1 MAALIRAGVCLGVP
15 SAMKFIH
22 GLTAGLGVV
31 IVASCSA
38 SPLYRGGEIPDG
50 NVGGGTGGGFISG
63 SGGAA
68 GGGTAGCTATAQCT
82 PGYTCDNGTCVAPE
96 TEIDRGLGDA
106 PPVATPRYVYALN
119 PTAASVARIDPTS
132 LQIEAVP
139 VGPRPVGLAALPA
152 EDAAVVLSLDD
163 GSLSVIDS
171 ATLPSKVTR
180 VALHRQYSKL
190 TVSPDGKFAA
200 AWPDPSTAPSSGA
213 EGIFALVDLTKVRS
227 NTTGAVQERAGG
239 YRITDVI
246 FRTELDVSTALHVF
260 AKSTVSTF
268 DLLTGAALPA
278 RLALPA
284 SMSADVRSREVVAS
298 ADGRIIMLRST
309 TAPELASF
317 DGTRIDTVPLPEI
330 ATDLDLVPDGTAAVA
345 ALRSSSSVAFIEVP
359 ADLITPAGID
369 TIVLDGGV
377 VGQIALP
384 PQAPTTGM
392 FALVYSTVT
401 DAESFARIDL
411 PSGTVTHYPLEKKVD
426 EIALS
431 PDGRSALIIHQANPA
446 TTAMDP
452 YEAAVDRDQGFSV
465 FDVGSGF
472 WQLQRTGT
480 TKPSRYAFS
489 PSGGFVGVA
498 LRDDAIKRFQL
509 MAVNLTSLV
518 STTLPLASTPLF
530 MGTVPPAMGVT
541 PHRVF
546 VSQDHP
552 AGRISVIQLDSGQV
566 RTATGFTLNGEID

>member
-1 MAALIRAGVCLGVP
+1 
-15 SAMKFIH
+15 MKSIH
-22 GLTAGLGVV
+22 GLAVGVGLGL
-31 IVASCSA
+31 VAACSSA
-38 SPLYRGGEIPDG
+38 PLNRGTEIPNGSTGG
-50 NVGGGTGGGFISG
+50 NGGGFISG
-63 SGGAA
+63 SGGGTGT
-68 GGGTAGCTATAQCT
+68 GGSGGCVNTSQCA

-96 TEIDRGLGDA
+96 VETNTGLSDA

-119 PTAASVARIDPTS
+119 PSAASVARIDPTS

-139 VGPRPVGLAALPA
+139 VGPHPVGLAALPA

-163 GSLSVIDS
+163 GSLSVLDS
-171 ATLPSKVTR
+171 TTLPTRVTR
-180 VALHRQYSKL
+180 VALQRQYAKL
-190 TVSPDGKFAA
+190 SVSPDGKFAV
-200 AWPDPSTAPSSGA
+200 AWPDPATAPASGA
-213 EGIFALVDLTKVRS
+213 EGIFALVDLGKLRS
-227 NTTGAVQERAGG
+227 NATGAVQERAGG
-239 YRITDVI
+239 YRITDVL
-246 FRTELDVSTALHVF
+246 FRTQQGVSTALHVF

-268 DLLTGAALPA
+268 DLVGGGALPV
-278 RLALPA
+278 RLTLPA
-284 SMSADVRSREVVAS
+284 SMSSDVRSREVVAS

-309 TAPELASF
+309 IAPELASF

-345 ALRSSSSVAFIEVP
+345 ALRSSGSVAYIEVP
-359 ADLITPAGID
+359 ADLQTPSGID
-369 TIVLDGGV
+369 TIALDGGV

-384 PQAPTTGM
+384 PEVPATGM

-401 DAESFARIDL
+401 SEESFARIEL
-411 PSGTVTHYPLEKKVD
+411 PSGVVTRYPLEKKVA

-431 PDGRSALIIHQANPA
+431 PDGRSALIIHQADP
-446 TTAMDP
+446 TTTTSDP
-452 YEAAVDRDQGFSV
+452 YEAAVDKDQGFSV
-465 FDVGSGF
+465 FDVNSGF

-480 TKPSRYAFS
+480 TRPTRFAFS
-489 PSGGFVGVA
+489 PAGGFVGVA
-498 LRDDAIKRFQL
+498 LRDDALRRFQL

-530 MGTVPPAMGVT
+530 MGTVPQAPGVT

-552 AGRISVIQLDSGQV
+552 AGRISVIQLDTGQV

>member
-1 MAALIRAGVCLGVP
+1 
-15 SAMKFIH
+15 MKFLH

-31 IVASCSA
+31 VVASCASA
-38 SPLYRGGEIPDG
+38 YFPNGEIP
-50 NVGGGTGGGFISG
+50 NGGATGGGGGFISG
-63 SGGAA
+63 SGGGT
-68 GGGTAGCTATAQCT
+68 GGGSTGCTATAQCA
-82 PGYTCDNGTCVAPE
+82 PGFTCDNGTCVAPE
-96 TEIDRGLGDA
+96 QESNRGLGEA

-139 VGPRPVGLAALPA
+139 VGPRPVGLAALPL

-171 ATLPSKVTR
+171 TTLPSKVTR
-180 VALHRQYSKL
+180 VSLHRQYARL
-190 TVSPDGKFAA
+190 TVSPDGKFAV
-200 AWPDPSTAPSSGA
+200 AWPDPNSAPASGA
-213 EGIFALVDLTKVRS
+213 EGIFALVDLTKVRN
-227 NTTGAVQERAGG
+227 NTSGSVQERAGG

-246 FRTELDVSTALHVF
+246 FRTVASVTTQLHVF

-268 DLLTGAALPA
+268 DLVTGAALPA
-278 RLALPA
+278 RLPLPA
-284 SMSADVRSREVVAS
+284 SMSADVQSREVVAS
-298 ADGRIIMLRST
+298 DDGRIIMLRST
-309 TAPELASF
+309 VAPELASF
-317 DGTRIDTVPLPEI
+317 DGTRLDTVPLPEI

-345 ALRSSSSVAFIEVP
+345 ALRSSSSVAYIEVP
-359 ADLITPAGID
+359 ADLVTPSGID
-369 TIVLDGGV
+369 TIPLDGGV
-377 VGQIALP
+377 VGQVALP
-384 PQAPTTGM
+384 PQMPSSGM

-411 PSGTVTHYPLEKKVD
+411 PSGVVTQYALEKKVD

-431 PDGRSALIIHQANPA
+431 PDGKSALIIHQA
-446 TTAMDP
+446 DP
-452 YEAAVDRDQGFSV
+452 NTMARDAYEAAVDRDQGFSV

-480 TKPSRYAFS
+480 TKPTRYAFS
-489 PSGGFVGVA
+489 PAGGFVGVA
-498 LRDDAIKRFQL
+498 LRDDALKKFQL

-530 MGTVPPAMGVT
+530 MGNVPPAAGVT

-566 RTATGFTLNGEID
+566 RTATGFTLNGEIE

>member
-1 MAALIRAGVCLGVP
+1 
-15 SAMKFIH
+15 MKFIQ
-22 GLTAGLGVV
+22 GLSAGFGVV
-31 IVASCSA
+31 LVASCASA
-38 SPLYRGGEIPDG
+38 YLGGEVP
-50 NVGGGTGGGFISG
+50 NGGATGGGGFISG
-63 SGGAA
+63 SGGGT
-68 GGGTAGCTATAQCT
+68 GGGNTACTSTSQCT
-82 PGYTCDNGTCVAPE
+82 PGFTCDNGTCVAPE
-96 TEIDRGLGDA
+96 QETDRSLGEA

-119 PTAASVARIDPTS
+119 PTASSVARIDPTS

-139 VGPRPVGLAALPA
+139 VGPRPVGLAALPL

-171 ATLPSKVTR
+171 STLPSKVTR
-180 VALHRQYSKL
+180 VALQRKHSKL
-190 TVSPDGKFAA
+190 TVSPDGKFAV
-200 AWPDPSTAPSSGA
+200 AWPDPAAAPASGA

-227 NTTGAVQERAGG
+227 NTSGAVQERAGG

-246 FRTELDVSTALHVF
+246 FRTESSVSTALHVF

-278 RLALPA
+278 RLTLPA
-284 SMSADVRSREVVAS
+284 SMSSDVRSREVVAS

-309 TAPELASF
+309 LAPELASF
-317 DGTRIDTVPLPEI
+317 DGTRIETVPLPEI
-330 ATDLDLVPDGTAAVA
+330 ATDLDLIPDGTAAVA
-345 ALRSSSSVAFIEVP
+345 ALRSSGSVAYIEVP
-359 ADLITPAGID
+359 GDLITPSGID
-369 TIVLDGGV
+369 TIALDGGV

-384 PQAPTTGM
+384 PQQPGTGM

-401 DAESFARIDL
+401 DAESFARIEL
-411 PSGTVTHYPLEKKVD
+411 PSAVVTHYALEKKVE
-426 EIALS
+426 EISLS
-431 PDGRSALIIHQANPA
+431 PDGRSALIIHQADPRTA
-446 TTAMDP
+446 AMDP

-465 FDVGSGF
+465 FDVSSGF

-480 TKPSRYAFS
+480 TRPTRFAFS
-489 PSGGFVGVA
+489 PAGGFVGVA
-498 LRDDAIKRFQL
+498 LRDDALKKFQL

-518 STTLPLASTPLF
+518 SSTLPLASTPLF
-530 MGTVPPAMGVT
+530 MGTVPQASGVT

>member
-1 MAALIRAGVCLGVP
+1 
-15 SAMKFIH
+15 MKFIH
-22 GLTAGLGVV
+22 GLTGVVAGLVV
-31 IVASCSA
+31 SACSSANFSGGGIPNGAS
-38 SPLYRGGEIPDG
+38 
-50 NVGGGTGGGFISG
+50 GGGTGGGFISG
-63 SGGAA
+63 SGGNGT
-68 GGGTAGCTATAQCT
+68 GGGLPGCTSTAQCT
-82 PGYTCDNGTCVAPE
+82 PGFTCDNGTCVAPE
-96 TEIDRGLGDA
+96 QETNRGLGDA

-119 PTAASVARIDPTS
+119 PTAASVARIDPTT

-139 VGPRPVGLAALPA
+139 VGPRPVGLAALPN

-163 GSLSVIDS
+163 GSLAVLDS
-171 ATLPSKVTR
+171 TTLPTKVTR
-180 VALHRQYSKL
+180 VSLQRQFSRL
-190 TVSPDGKFAA
+190 TVSPDGKFAV
-200 AWPDPSTAPSSGA
+200 AWPDPASAPASGA

-227 NTTGAVQERAGG
+227 VTAGAVQERAGG

-246 FRTELDVSTALHVF
+246 FRTQAGVSTALHVF

-268 DLLTGAALPA
+268 DLITGAALPA
-278 RLALPA
+278 RLTLPA

-298 ADGRIIMLRST
+298 SDGRIIMLRST
-309 TAPELASF
+309 VAPELASF
-317 DGTRIDTVPLPEI
+317 NGTRIDLVPLPEI

-359 ADLITPAGID
+359 GDLLAPGGID
-369 TIVLDGGV
+369 VITLDGGV

-384 PQAPTTGM
+384 PQAPGTGM

-411 PSGTVTHYPLEKKVD
+411 PSGVVTHYALEKKVD

-431 PDGRSALIIHQANPA
+431 PDGRSALIIHRADPL
-446 TTAMDP
+446 TTVLDP
-452 YEAAVDRDQGFSV
+452 YEAAVDKDQGFSV
-465 FDVGSGF
+465 FDVNSGF

-480 TKPSRYAFS
+480 TRPTRYAFS
-489 PSGGFVGVA
+489 PAGGFVGVA
-498 LRDDAIKRFQL
+498 LRNDTLRRFQL

-530 MGTVPPAMGVT
+530 MGTVPQAPGVT

-552 AGRISVIQLDSGQV
+552 AGRISVIQLDTGQV

>member
-1 MAALIRAGVCLGVP
+1 
-15 SAMKFIH
+15 MKFIH
-22 GLTAGLGVV
+22 GLTAGVSIAVV
-31 IVASCSA
+31 VACST
-38 SPLYRGGEIPDG
+38 SPSYGGDEIPNGAFD
-50 NVGGGTGGGFISG
+50 GGGAGGGFSG
-63 SGGAA
+63 YGG
-68 GGGTAGCTATAQCT
+68 GGGTAGCTSSAQCT

-96 TEIDRGLGDA
+96 VEVDRGLGDA

-119 PTAASVARIDPTS
+119 PTAASVARIDPTT

-163 GSLSVIDS
+163 GSLSVLDS
-171 ATLPSKVTR
+171 TTLPTKVTR
-180 VALHRQYSKL
+180 VPLQRQYSKL

-200 AWPDPSTAPSSGA
+200 AWPDPASAPSSGA

-227 NTTGAVQERAGG
+227 NTIGSVQERAGG

-246 FRTELDVSTALHVF
+246 FRTEADVSTALHVF

-268 DLLTGAALPA
+268 ELVTGAALPA

-309 TAPELASF
+309 VAPELASF
-317 DGTRIDTVPLPEI
+317 DGTRIDTVPLSEI

-345 ALRSSSSVAFIEVP
+345 ALRSSGSVAYIDVP
-359 ADLITPAGID
+359 ADLTNPAGID
-369 TIVLDGGV
+369 TIALDGGV

-384 PQAPTTGM
+384 PQVPTTGM

-401 DAESFARIDL
+401 TEESFARIDL
-411 PSGTVTHYPLEKKVD
+411 PSGVVTRYPLEKKVD

-431 PDGRSALIIHQANPA
+431 PDGRSALIVHQAQA
-446 TTAMDP
+446 DTTATDP
-452 YEAAVDRDQGFSV
+452 YEAAVDKDQGFSV
-465 FDVGSGF
+465 FDVNSGF

-480 TKPSRYAFS
+480 TKPTRFAFS
-489 PSGGFVGVA
+489 PAGGFVGVA
-498 LRDDAIKRFQL
+498 LRNDALEKYQL

-530 MGTVPPAMGVT
+530 MGTVPQAPGVT

-552 AGRISVIQLDSGQV
+552 AGRISVIQLDTGQV